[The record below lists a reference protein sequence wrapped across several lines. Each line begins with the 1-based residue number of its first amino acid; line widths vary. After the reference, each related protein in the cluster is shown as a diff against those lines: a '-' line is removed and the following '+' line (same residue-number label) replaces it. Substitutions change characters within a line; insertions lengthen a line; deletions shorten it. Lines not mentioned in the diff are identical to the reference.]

1 MITQFTIS
9 FIFSSDLIFQS
20 FSGYAV
26 RGLFFELIKKF
37 DQKRAS
43 DLHSLKRVAPYAL
56 TPIEFV
62 DRRNK
67 WRFAYKRA
75 RGPSI
80 GKFTLTVLDDYIASI
95 IKEAVVSGELERV
108 QFGNVVCNVTEI
120 DVRIIDYK
128 MLLEKSK
135 PVKKF
140 TVRFRTPCYF
150 RRKPRLF
157 SLLARLKDFLPVEEE
172 GVISK
177 LYKER
182 FERYVSIAYP
192 LPDPYSMIA
201 NLARLW
207 DNFSKVPI
215 ESQSLLDWV
224 DVGGF
229 VLAGIPQGVKTMRF
243 FEHPTTKK
251 WQMGFVGSV
260 RFSIPEEL
268 YDERKARL
276 IDLLMKFGEIVNV
289 GANRTAGFGVID
301 YIRSQD

>member
-1 MITQFTIS
+1 M
-9 FIFSSDLIFQS
+9 
-20 FSGYAV
+20 
-26 RGLFFELIKKF
+26 
-37 DQKRAS
+37 
-43 DLHSLKRVAPYAL
+43 
-56 TPIEFV
+56 
-62 DRRNK
+62 
-67 WRFAYKRA
+67 
-75 RGPSI
+75 
-80 GKFTLTVLDDYIASI
+80 DDYIASI

-108 QFGNVVCNVTEI
+108 RFGNVVCNVTEI
-120 DVRIIDYK
+120 DVRIIDYRT
-128 MLLEKSK
+128 LVEEAR
-135 PVKKF
+135 PVKRF

-157 SLLARLKDFLPVEEE
+157 SLLARLKDFLPVKEDD
-172 GVISK
+172 VTSK

-182 FERYVSIAYP
+182 FERSVSIAYP

-207 DNFSKVPI
+207 DSFSKISI

-224 DVGGF
+224 DIGGL
-229 VLAGIPQGVKTMRF
+229 VLAGFPRGMRTIRF

-268 YDERKARL
+268 YDDGKARL

-289 GANRTAGFGVID
+289 GANRTAGFGVIS
-301 YIRSQD
+301 YIRSQDQN